1 MEPHERAAS
10 MSRDEIAALLVAH
23 ESVTRTNRTLTEA
36 NRALV
41 AELAEVK
48 RQVAWFQRQLFG
60 QKSERRVLDPAGRQL
75 LLGEQP
81 EEIVPAATE
90 TVASYQRRQARPAA
104 EDDTEALRFDPSVPV
119 EEILIPAPGGVSPAT
134 HERVSTKTTE
144 RLAQRP
150 ASYVVL
156 RYVREVWKERTSGVM
171 VSAPAPRSVLEKSV
185 ADVSV
190 LAGLLIDK
198 FAYHL
203 PLYRQHQ
210 RMAAAGVHLSRPT
223 LTNWTH
229 RTAEILVPI
238 YEAQLASI
246 LTSAVLAMDETPIRA
261 GRGKPGKMGRG
272 YFWPIYGDGDE
283 VAFPFAT
290 TRSKRFVVE
299 TLKSFGGVLLTDGY
313 EVYTR
318 YAAATNKIVHA
329 RCWSHTRRKFEE
341 ALASGP
347 ELCGEALE
355 RIGRLYEF
363 EAELKGKDPPPEKRL
378 QHRAEHL
385 RPEVDAFFTWL
396 RATVEEQ
403 VLLPTHPFLK
413 AAHYALEAEAGLRV
427 FLQYPDVPIDTNHLE
442 REIRPIA
449 LGRKNWLF
457 CSTEIGA
464 YFVGVVQSL
473 LATCRLHGIPPYTY
487 LVDVLQRVDTH
498 PQSLVHQLT
507 PRVWKEHF
515 ADNPLTSDLARPRSP

>member
-1 MEPHERAAS
+1 M
-10 MSRDEIAALLVAH
+10 
-23 ESVTRTNRTLTEA
+23 
-36 NRALV
+36 
-41 AELAEVK
+41 K

-60 QKSERRVLDPAGRQL
+60 QKSERRVLDPQGRQL
-75 LLGEQP
+75 LLGELP
-81 EEIVPAATE
+81 EEIVPAPTE

-104 EDDTEALRFDPSVPV
+104 ESDAEALRFDPSVPV
-119 EEILIPAPGGVSPAT
+119 EEITVPAPEGVSPAT
-134 HERVSTKTTE
+134 HERVSTKTTD

-156 RYVREVWKERTSGVM
+156 RYVREVWKEKTSGELVG
-171 VSAPAPRSVLEKSV
+171 APAPPAVLEKSL

-198 FAYHL
+198 FVYHL

-223 LTNWTH
+223 LTNWVH
-229 RTAEILVPI
+229 RTADLLVPI

-246 LTSAVLAMDETPIRA
+246 LTSKVLAMDETPIRA
-261 GRGKPGKMGRG
+261 GHGKPGKMGKG

-283 VAFPFAT
+283 VAFPFAM
-290 TRSKRFVVE
+290 TRSKAFVVE

-318 YAAATNKIVHA
+318 YAAAVNEVTQA

-355 RIGRLYEF
+355 RIGRMYAF
-363 EAELKGKDPPPEKRL
+363 EAGLQGKDLPPEKRL
-378 QHRAEHL
+378 ENRTEQV
-385 RPEVDAFFTWL
+385 RPEVEAFFTWL
-396 RATVEEQ
+396 RATVEKQ

-427 FLQYPDVPIDTNHLE
+427 FLEYPDVPIDTNHLE

-449 LGRKNWLF
+449 LGRRNWLF
-457 CSTEIGA
+457 CTTEIGA
-464 YFVGVVQSL
+464 YYVGVVQSL
-473 LATCRLHGIPPYTY
+473 LATCRLQGIAPYTY
-487 LVDVLQRVDTH
+487 LVDVLQRLDTH

-507 PRVWKEHF
+507 PRLWKEHF
-515 ADNPLTSDLARPRSP
+515 AGNPLTSDLARPRSP